1 MSPFQDLLA
10 KTAPARQRFIE
21 ISLIQETMRQGA
33 PKALYL
39 DFLGQA
45 YHHVKHTVPL
55 LALAVARC
63 GPEHPSHQSALIE
76 YIVEERGHEEWI
88 LDDIYALGGDAEAV
102 RLATPRTPCRVMVGH
117 AYYLIDHVSPF
128 AMLGMVHVLEG
139 MSVALASKAVA
150 SLQRRMQTNSVA
162 GFKYLTTHSELDI
175 SHTRLFEDLVGQ
187 LDPSQLRIVI
197 DATRDFYKLYGD
209 IFRDI
214 DDRRDRATEFA
225 ASPVSEPAS

>member
-10 KTAPARQRFIE
+10 KTAPARQQFIE
-21 ISLIQETMRQGA
+21 IPLIQETMRRGA

-55 LALAVARC
+55 LALATARC
-63 GPEHPSHQSALIE
+63 GPDYPLYQSALIE

-102 RLATPRTPCRVMVGH
+102 RQATARTPCRVMVGH

-150 SLQRRMQTNSVA
+150 ALQKRMQTNSIA
-162 GFKYLTTHSELDI
+162 GFRYLTTHSDLDVG
-175 SHTRLFEDLVGQ
+175 HTRLFENLVGQ
-187 LDPSQLRIVI
+187 LDPGQLPTVI
-197 DATRDFYKLYGD
+197 DAARDFYKLYGD

-214 DDRRDRATEFA
+214 DDRRDRAPEFA